1 MSKVERKIV
10 NTRNR
15 MLSQNVYMTL
25 DTKHT
30 DLNNNILI
38 IGGSGC
44 GKSFRFAKPNLM
56 QMSSSFI
63 VTDPKGELCRD
74 TAGFLKSNGY
84 SVKVLNLEDF
94 KKSTRYNPFVY
105 LKTDTDVIKLIGNLI
120 KNTTPKGASPND
132 PFWEKAEGMLLQSI
146 FQYVWREGVLNEEN
160 GKKEH
165 NIRAVLRLLNEADFK
180 ENPKTGAKMD
190 SLLDKRME
198 ALESEQPRH
207 PAVLKYNKVM
217 RGAADTV
224 RSIIIS
230 ANSRL
235 APIENEEI
243 LDLMCSDEIDID
255 SIGTRKTVVYCII
268 PDSDD
273 TYNFLVGLLYTQM
286 FQRLYYIADHI
297 YGGSLPVHVTFLLD
311 EFANV
316 ALPEGYC
323 SLLSTMRSR
332 SISSIIIIQ
341 NMAQIKALFEKTY
354 ETIQGNCDTL
364 IFLGS
369 NEQQTQKYISEMM
382 GKQTIYKV
390 SNGLTRGK
398 NGSSSSNEDVL
409 GREVMLPDEIRRLK
423 RDECLILVNGYN
435 PVKDKKIDTVNH
447 PLFEEMVKCSKT
459 YTFDARLE
467 RNYRETVESEEEI
480 KILSAVDLEH
490 MRALDQKDYE
500 EYKKEAY
507 VCLKTGKEQP
517 ERPKKR
523 VIEIDFEDL
532 IALDFEKLES
542 EIKEGTDFSSLL
554 SEAEMK
560 ANLIREQELES
571 RRKQEEYET
580 TINVR
585 KELQTPEEARLYL
598 RLKRE
603 GYSVPSIR
611 AILRL
616 IRESDAYTED
626 IVVSYFSSD
635 MKTDEIEECIEV
647 LLGE

>member
-1 MSKVERKIV
+1 MPKIERKVV

-25 DTKHT
+25 NTKHT

-146 FQYVWREGVLNEEN
+146 FQYVWREGVLNEET

-198 ALESEQPRH
+198 ALENEQPHH

-316 ALPEGYC
+316 ALPDGYC

-390 SNGLTRGK
+390 SSGLTRGK

-447 PLFEEMVKCSKT
+447 PLFEELVKCSKS

-467 RNYRETVESEEEI
+467 RNYRGTAESDEEI

-507 VCLKTGKEQP
+507 VCSKTGKEQP
-517 ERPKKR
+517 EKPKRR

-532 IALDFEKLES
+532 IAIDFEKLES
-542 EIKEGTDFSSLL
+542 EINEGTDLSSLL

-585 KELQTPEEARLYL
+585 KELHTPEEARLYL

-616 IRESDAYTED
+616 IRESNAYTED
-626 IVVSYFSSD
+626 IVVSYFSPD
-635 MKTDEIEECIEV
+635 MEIDEIEECIEV
-647 LLGE
+647 LLEE